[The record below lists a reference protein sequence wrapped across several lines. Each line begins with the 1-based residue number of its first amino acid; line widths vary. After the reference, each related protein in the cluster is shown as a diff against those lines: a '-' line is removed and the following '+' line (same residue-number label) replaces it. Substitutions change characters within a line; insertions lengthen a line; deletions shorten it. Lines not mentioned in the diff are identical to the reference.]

1 VKKVIRGSVYNTE
14 TARKICEKFTEGPEH
29 AKGAIVKKLQ
39 QLYRTKSAKYFIY
52 VRREF
57 ETWVAVNNDDLDP
70 IYEEQE
76 VIEEKILPVSFDFAF
91 QFASEIYADSETDS
105 ETKEAIVKFFP
116 ALSEEGIDENKK
128 IQKKI
133 YLSEKANRYLE
144 MTLEESNDTISSFV
158 EQLIV
163 EEYKRLYSKGI
174 MKNDP
179 FFEMED

>member
-1 VKKVIRGSVYNTE
+1 MIRGSVYNTE

-76 VIEEKILPVSFDFAF
+76 VIEEKSYPFPSTLLSNL
-91 QFASEIYADSETDS
+91 Q
-105 ETKEAIVKFFP
+105 VKFMQILKPTQRQRKQLLNFSP
-116 ALSEEGIDENKK
+116 HSAKKGLMKTKK